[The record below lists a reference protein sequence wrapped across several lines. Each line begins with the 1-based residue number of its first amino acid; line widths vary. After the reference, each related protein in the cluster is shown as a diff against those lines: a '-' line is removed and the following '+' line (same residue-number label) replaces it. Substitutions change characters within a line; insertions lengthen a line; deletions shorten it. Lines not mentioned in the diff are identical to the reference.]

1 MAEFLEEQEM
11 EVEAL
16 QSILMDDMAVV
27 EGAEVRPGQRVLSFC
42 GTQHVSG
49 TLA

>member
-16 QSILMDDMAVV
+16 QSILMEDMAVV
-27 EGAEVRPGQRVLSFC
+27 EGAEVRASVFFFATS
-42 GTQHVSG
+42 
-49 TLA
+49 